1 MLKKIRTDIKGVI
14 TIQYQ
19 IVALYVDDL
28 ILAASTK
35 NLLTNPERVFEAKF
49 KMKKLN
55 KIKQIIGM
63 GIHHDKDRNII
74 YMTQQQYIKVSVKQY
89 IFF

>member
-1 MLKKIRTDIKGVI
+1 MLDCCAVVFVTSAFFAKISFFFFYVKEIKTEIIVII

-35 NLLTNPERVFEAKF
+35 NLLTN
-49 KMKKLN
+49 L
-55 KIKQIIGM
+55 
-63 GIHHDKDRNII
+63 D
-74 YMTQQQYIKVSVKQY
+74 
-89 IFF
+89 

>member
-1 MLKKIRTDIKGVI
+1 MSRKLKYEINGII

-35 NLLTNPERVFEAKF
+35 NLLTNLEK
-49 KMKKLN
+49 KYLKLN
-55 KIKQIIGM
+55 L
-63 GIHHDKDRNII
+63 R
-74 YMTQQQYIKVSVKQY
+74 
-89 IFF
+89 